1 MDRHDSRV
9 SELDETKTQE
19 AEREYSRLHDEVGN
33 AIDGLVEVGPT
44 SIAGIVALLEY
55 AAERAENGST
65 WNWGNEVKR

>member
-1 MDRHDSRV
+1 MTAGSAN
-9 SELDETKTQE
+9 STKPKKRSANTPGF
-19 AEREYSRLHDEVGN
+19 ADEVGN

-65 WNWGNEVKR
+65 